1 MAKIEKGGES
11 EAPAAAAKRKE
22 TKKPSFSVERK
33 GESSAGAVK
42 PKDKERA
49 VAADRD
55 GSNTR

>member
-1 MAKIEKGGES
+1 MAKTAKPGES
-11 EAPAAAAKRKE
+11 RDPADEAKHEE
-22 TKKPSFSVERK
+22 TKKPTFSVDRK
-33 GESSAGAVK
+33 GESSAGALK